1 MKRLLLAPLLILLTG
16 CSSDIVVK
24 TDLNEKFIVKKSTV
38 TLFPKVSDEI
48 ISEIESSG
56 EEALKRFK
64 DCVGNNNQLN
74 RPVCNQ
80 REDIFLFDRLKADI
94 KVEPEKI
101 HWIKVQYRT
110 IFIDIN
116 KKKSALGYQSISCPN
131 PKLKSNTLKA
141 WSYFDDT
148 FGQKSNLLLSFITS
162 NKAIDNLNKK
172 ICEKYA
178 KFK

>member
-1 MKRLLLAPLLILLTG
+1 MKRLLLVPLMILLAG
-16 CSSDIVVK
+16 CSNDIVVK
-24 TDLNEKFIVKKSTV
+24 TDLDEKILVKKSTV

-48 ISEIESSG
+48 ISKIETSR
-56 EEALKRFK
+56 EKAQKRYEF
-64 DCVGNNNQLN
+64 CIENLYQTG
-74 RPVCNQ
+74 CNQ

-94 KVEPEKI
+94 KVTPEKV

-131 PKLKSNTLKA
+131 PKLKSNTLNA

-178 KFK
+178 KF

>member
-1 MKRLLLAPLLILLTG
+1 M
-16 CSSDIVVK
+16 
-24 TDLNEKFIVKKSTV
+24 
-38 TLFPKVSDEI
+38 
-48 ISEIESSG
+48 
-56 EEALKRFK
+56 
-64 DCVGNNNQLN
+64 
-74 RPVCNQ
+74 
-80 REDIFLFDRLKADI
+80 KADI
-94 KVEPEKI
+94 KVTPEKV

-148 FGQKSNLLLSFITS
+148 FGQKSNLLLSVITS

-178 KFK
+178 KF